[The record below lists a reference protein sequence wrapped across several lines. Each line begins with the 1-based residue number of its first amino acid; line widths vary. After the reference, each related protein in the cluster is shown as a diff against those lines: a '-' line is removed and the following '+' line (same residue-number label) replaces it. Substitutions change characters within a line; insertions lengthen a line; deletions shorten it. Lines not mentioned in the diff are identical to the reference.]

1 MVVVETS
8 LGEKSVDRYFCL
20 MGGGGGRGGA
30 ITGARKA
37 TKEQFL
43 PTLES
48 REISGGEDGQL

>member
-20 MGGGGGRGGA
+20 MGGGRRGGA

-37 TKEQFL
+37 TEEQFL